1 MIKAIFWDNDGV
13 LVNTEHIYYQAT
25 QHILASIGITLTP
38 EQYLELFLVQG
49 RGAWHLAEE
58 RGFTAADI
66 ERLRAERN
74 ILYGE
79 WLGRAPL
86 LIDGVAGVLAAL
98 HGKYVMGVVTSSRK
112 DHFDVIHRASGL
124 LQYFDFV
131 LTGSDYTH
139 VKPHP
144 EPYLKAVERSG
155 FVPEECLAVEDS
167 ERGLAAAKAAG
178 IGCIVVPTALTCRS
192 NFVGAQRVL
201 GSITEIVA
209 VLQRP
214 EADLYAGE

>member
-25 QHILASIGITLTP
+25 QHVLSTVGITLTP

-49 RGAWHLAEE
+49 KGAWHLAEE
-58 RGFTAADI
+58 KGFTASDI
-66 ERLRAERN
+66 ERLRTERN
-74 ILYGE
+74 TLYGE

-98 HGKYVMGVVTSSRK
+98 HGQYVMGVVTSSRK

-124 LQYFDFV
+124 LKYFDFV
-131 LTGSDYTH
+131 LTGSDYTR

-155 FVPEECLAVEDS
+155 FSPEECLAVEDS
-167 ERGLAAAKAAG
+167 ERGLAAARAAG
-178 IGCIVVPTALTCRS
+178 IGCIVVPTALTSRS
-192 NFVGAQRVL
+192 NFVGARQVL
-201 GSITEIVA
+201 GSITEIVT

-214 EADLYAGE
+214 EVDRHEDV